1 MSVIVQIC
9 YGESAGVKGNWMNLI
24 FFIYNR
30 NNYSESIVGDIG
42 FHNELSI
49 GDPVHRMGAK
59 INAFFK
65 ELKASWQEESNFHYQ
80 GTSF

>member
-1 MSVIVQIC
+1 
-9 YGESAGVKGNWMNLI
+9 MNLI

-65 ELKASWQEESNFHYQ
+65 ELKAS
-80 GTSF
+80 